1 MVDEQKFRSDLFYRL
16 NVFPIYVPPL
26 RERKEDIPFLVR
38 HFAEHYGRLMKKQ
51 LNTISSDTMNSLV
64 CYSWPGNIRELQNVV
79 ERAVILSSGTTLKV
93 PPTDLKPRSTNNGG
107 GNGVMTL
114 EEMERR
120 HILSVLEQ
128 THWILSGPRGAAA
141 TLGMK
146 RPTLQ
151 FRMRKLGI
159 SRPGRS

>member
-1 MVDEQKFRSDLFYRL
+1 
-16 NVFPIYVPPL
+16 
-26 RERKEDIPFLVR
+26 
-38 HFAEHYGRLMKKQ
+38 
-51 LNTISSDTMNSLV
+51 
-64 CYSWPGNIRELQNVV
+64 
-79 ERAVILSSGTTLKV
+79 
-93 PPTDLKPRSTNNGG
+93 
-107 GNGVMTL
+107 MTL

-128 THWILSGPRGAAA
+128 THWILSGPYGAAA

-151 FRMRKLGI
+151 FRMQKLGI